1 MNAVYFSTEIFVQGE
16 GFAHDEHVMQF
27 KFFKPFTIGYL
38 NFEPKAG
45 IEIDLLY
52 SL

>member
-1 MNAVYFSTEIFVQGE
+1 MNAVYFSTEFS
-16 GFAHDEHVMQF
+16 F
-27 KFFKPFTIGYL
+27 KVKALLMMSMLCSLNFFKPFTIGYL